1 MAEFAERVADAVMA
15 QYRALRPKG
24 KPQAH
29 EYTALAA
36 FVLTR
41 SPAPLAGQCRS
52 HTSHLRLPLSAPP
65 SHAHV
70 APPFSVRATCA
81 SNCSFRRHQVAA
93 FAPPFRRWMYAC
105 IEQLLHARQGRA
117 RTQGEEGVRHT
128 GLAAAG
134 SDGAIGGGAVGGA
147 VGGAGG
153 GAGGGG
159 GGGSRKKGKRASG
172 GEGGA
177 VLLNAE
183 DNPFILVEGCGD
195 AQSGARREQQGCE
208 SKAQERGVVAAAWRP
223 GFHLHLYC
231 SQLPCGDAC
240 IVDAAAPPPSR
251 ALASGPS
258 SPDALAS
265 GHLEGSREEGA
276 DGECVD
282 EVAESTEAGMP
293 RPGPSRRL
301 ATGAKVLPPPP
312 PLAPSLDHRS
322 PAAPPDAAA
331 HAALACGS
339 GGARQREREGGGQ
352 QQVVGV
358 VRRKPGRGEAT
369 LSVSCSDKMARWN
382 VLGVQGEGGK
392 EGRGKGGHTWG
403 RGKGAREWQRVWE
416 REDRRRGGDKQG
428 RGYADEE
435 LKYPCGTSTC
445 PTPWHVTSPS
455 PPPPATRAPFFP
467 AAGAMLSHLVCAP
480 VYITSVILA
489 APPPPHSSP
498 LSCPICSPQRLC
510 PCLGAPKGG
519 EGVDGGE
526 AGKGEWASEAEGS
539 CTGGVGREG
548 SCNGHGWVGEGEEG
562 GAGGA
567 GGGES
572 NSRAGQQRCSCVL
585 SAVKR
590 ALYWRLPV
598 MLWAPSPPSQ
608 LARQHDSLT
617 AVACGFSL
625 LWDAASAQQEALIGT
640 CGRRQGTST
649 RGALSPSTRS
659 SICRASLLARF
670 KALLPFFPH
679 HLSLTSLTYLH
690 IK

>member
-24 KPQAH
+24 KPQVH

-41 SPAPLAGQCRS
+41 SPAPLAGEPR
-52 HTSHLRLPLSAPP
+52 
-65 SHAHV
+65 
-70 APPFSVRATCA
+70 
-81 SNCSFRRHQVAA
+81 VAA
-93 FAPPFRRWMYAC
+93 LATGTKCTGGDARSAAGDGVSDCHAEIVARRALVKWMYAC

-117 RTQGEEGVRHT
+117 CTQDEEGARDT
-128 GLAAAG
+128 GLAAAS

-147 VGGAGG
+147 
-153 GAGGGG
+153 GGGG
-159 GGGSRKKGKRASG
+159 RSRRKGKRASG

-177 VLLNAE
+177 VWLNAE
-183 DNPFILVEGCGD
+183 DNPFTLVDGCGD
-195 AQSGARREQQGCE
+195 AQGAATREHQGCE
-208 SKAQERGVVAAAWRP
+208 SKEQERGVVAVAWRR

-265 GHLEGSREEGA
+265 GHPEGSREEGA

-282 EVAESTEAGMP
+282 EVAGSTEAGTP

-301 ATGAKVLPPPP
+301 ATGAKVLSAPP
-312 PLAPSLDHRS
+312 PLAPSLDHHS

-331 HAALACGS
+331 HAAVTCGS
-339 GGARQREREGGGQ
+339 GGQ

-382 VLGVQGEGGK
+382 VLGVQG
-392 EGRGKGGHTWG
+392 
-403 RGKGAREWQRVWE
+403 
-416 REDRRRGGDKQG
+416 
-428 RGYADEE
+428 
-435 LKYPCGTSTC
+435 
-445 PTPWHVTSPS
+445 
-455 PPPPATRAPFFP
+455 
-467 AAGAMLSHLVCAP
+467 AMLSHVVCAP

-510 PCLGAPKGG
+510 PCLGA
-519 EGVDGGE
+519 GE
-526 AGKGEWASEAEGS
+526 AGKGEWGSEAEGS
-539 CTGGVGREG
+539 DSGGVGREG
-548 SCNGHGWVGEGEEG
+548 LVNGHGWVGEGEEE

-567 GGGES
+567 AGSES
-572 NSRAGQQRCSCVL
+572 NSTAGQQRCTCVL

-590 ALYWRLPV
+590 ALCWRLVMPAVQCVGAESRDHGVGGGTCKDACTCTGRNGSAESAVGCHECGCGARKRRRDSSSWPQYHVHQPV

-625 LWDAASAQQEALIGT
+625 LWDAVSAQQEALIGT
-640 CGRRQGTST
+640 CGRRQGTSA

-679 HLSLTSLTYLH
+679 HLSLTSLPYLH
-690 IK
+690 IKRAAAAYEHARTAFHAAPSPFHEWIEKPPVWQMFT